1 MCDSRMVAFLDD
13 ETRAHH
19 VRADADRLA
28 LLTPSVLRID
38 YLAYLAKLYAFEAP
52 IETAL
57 LRTPGLDGVIPLKS
71 RTASILLATDLLALG
86 LRLPKLDRV
95 ERAMTPY
102 ASIGQALG
110 ALYVI
115 ERGRRLHGTIRRHLI
130 AQLPKEMRAAGSYL
144 SAHEARAFANWREL
158 GTVLDR
164 FASGSGIAQQ
174 VLAGAHD
181 TFRGQRTAFV
191 LNQAHAA

>member
-1 MCDSRMVAFLDD
+1 MCDSRMLDFLDD

-19 VRADADRLA
+19 ARSDADRLA
-28 LLTPSVLRID
+28 LLTTSVHRVD

-52 IETAL
+52 IEAAL
-57 LRTPGLDGVIPLKS
+57 LCTPGFDSVLSLRS
-71 RTASILLATDLLALG
+71 RCASILLATDLLALG

-95 ERAMTPY
+95 PRALTPF
-102 ASIGQALG
+102 ASIGEALG
-110 ALYVI
+110 CLYVV
-115 ERGRRLHGTIRRHLI
+115 ERGRRLHGTIRRHL
-130 AQLPKEMRAAGSYL
+130 AATLPDVMRSAGSYL
-144 SAHEARAFANWREL
+144 AAHEARAFANWREL

-164 FASGSGIAQQ
+164 FSGIAQQ

-191 LNQAHAA
+191 VNQAHAA